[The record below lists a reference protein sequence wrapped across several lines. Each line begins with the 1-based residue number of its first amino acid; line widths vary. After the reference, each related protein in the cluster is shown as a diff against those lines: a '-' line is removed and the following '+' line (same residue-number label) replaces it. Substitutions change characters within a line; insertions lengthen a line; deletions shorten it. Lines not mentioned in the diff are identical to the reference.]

1 MMAARLRKWLERR
14 TRERAE
20 RQWTRLSQR
29 VERLG
34 PASLRRLRDEALG
47 LRASI
52 NRFLQGADRRALQS
66 RAMLDTL
73 PLPAG
78 TDWRWRPG
86 FMAAPV
92 AQRGIARPQPGSR
105 LDDYATI
112 WHDCPEL
119 ALLLEQ
125 FSSPGA
131 TDLSPFGLRLEVFGF
146 SGSFLSLAID
156 LPPEALAGLTRRHV
170 LRLEITIAVERP
182 LGIYGRMN
190 IGHGP
195 NVEEIAQKF
204 VEIEAGPQHRQV
216 VEFDLAYTEMNDRRL
231 DKIWL
236 DLIFEHPRMS
246 AVEIH
251 ELFLSRHLRAE
262 F

>member
-1 MMAARLRKWLERR
+1 MAARLRKWLEHR

-20 RQWTRLSQR
+20 RQWNRLSQR

-34 PASLRRLRDEALG
+34 PASLRRLRNEALG

-52 NRFLQGADRRALQS
+52 DRFLQGADHRALQS
-66 RAMLDTL
+66 RAALDAL
-73 PLPAG
+73 QLPAG

-86 FMAAPV
+86 FLAAPV
-92 AQRGIARPQPGSR
+92 VPRGIVRPEPGSR
-105 LDDYATI
+105 LGDQTAI
-112 WHDCPEL
+112 WHDCPER

-131 TDLSPFGLRLEVFGF
+131 TDLSPFGLRLEIFGF
-146 SGSFLSLAID
+146 SGSFLSLAVD

-170 LRLEITIAVERP
+170 LRLETTIAVERP

-204 VEIEAGPQHRQV
+204 AQIEPGAPHRQV
-216 VEFDLAYTEMNDRRL
+216 IEFDLAYTEMNERRL

-236 DLIFEHPRMS
+236 DLIFETPRMS